1 MLASLFKKKNE
12 LPLSLPKHWP
22 NPSDE
27 DLDENKSRKISVGG
41 SQKYH
46 FNNNFV
52 KTSKYE
58 RYNFLPKFLLEEFNP
73 RTKVANCYFFLISA
87 FQTIPEISNTNGLPT
102 TLLPLS
108 MVVLIDGIFQALEDI
123 ARHKADED
131 ANSSLTLKYN
141 KITKEFEQVKWS
153 EVYVGDIIEIKTR
166 TTIPCDT
173 LVLATAEKSEPA
185 QGKYIIYI
193 VRN

>member
-1 MLASLFKKKNE
+1 MFASLFKKKSE

-27 DLDENKSRKISVGG
+27 DLDENKSRIICVGS
-41 SQKYH
+41 SQKFH

-58 RYNFLPKFLLEEFNP
+58 AYNFLPKFLLEEFNP
-73 RTKVANCYFFLISA
+73 RTKVANCYFLFISG
-87 FQTIPEISNTNGLPT
+87 FQTIPAISNTNGLPT
-102 TLLPLS
+102 TLMPLFC
-108 MVVLIDGIFQALEDI
+108 VVLIDGIFQALEDI

-131 ANSSLTLKYN
+131 ANSSKTMKYN
-141 KITKEFEQVKWS
+141 KVTKQFEQVKWS
-153 EVYVGDIIEIKTR
+153 DVNVGDIIEIKTR
-166 TTIPCDT
+166 ETIPCDT

-185 QGKYIIYI
+185 QGKFFYIFI
-193 VRN
+193 